1 MKAMKK
7 IAYILM
13 IAASVSLFSCTSD
26 FLDVETKS
34 EFDESIVFSNYTL
47 AEYNVFGIA
56 AAFGETNG
64 HRGRYLPYYG
74 FNTDI
79 EWNNNTDAGDKRD
92 LSAYNTKSGNGQMSV
107 TTGSGGPYECI
118 YKGIERANL
127 CIKGLRTYGNIENDP
142 EMAYLYA
149 EALTLRA
156 VLYHDLIKGWG
167 DVPARFEPITSE
179 TIYIPKSNRDVIY
192 KQLLADLETA
202 IPMLYWPGQSAQTMR
217 TDRISKSFAIGM
229 YARLALAASGYAQR
243 VDTEKLGTND
253 PGEVKLSAD
262 PDLQAS
268 VLYPKALKYLK
279 EAINE
284 GCNSLY
290 GNYVDLWKNTSN
302 MDMTAGKETLFVIPF
317 SNGRGRWNYT
327 FAVRDEDLGNRG
339 GSAGPVPTLYFDYAE
354 NDIRRDISCVNWRW
368 AKGHIAEPSSLNNW
382 YFGKYRFEWQVV
394 SPYGGGNDCGVKPI
408 VMRYADILLMAAEI
422 ANSSECGTRDEAF
435 AKDCLLEV
443 RERAFKGNE
452 SIAQAYV
459 NGLNGE
465 AEILEAIKEERKF
478 EFVGEFLRKGDL
490 IRWGELGSKL
500 KETKE
505 KLIALSNLTS
515 TKDEKFDY
523 SYLSGDMYWK
533 DNGSEGITIY
543 GLEKNQKAA
552 PENVEEWTHI
562 KEYIKPERFYSD
574 KSKVYAYDVLFE
586 NDPDTRQYWPLFD
599 ATCNSNPSLKNDYG
613 YAGAA
618 ATE

>member
-1 MKAMKK
+1 
-7 IAYILM
+7 M

-47 AEYNVFGIA
+47 AEYNVFGISD
-56 AAFGETNG
+56 AFGQTNG

-92 LSAYNTKSGNGQMSV
+92 LSAYNTKSGNGQMSNSNGPFECLY
-107 TTGSGGPYECI
+107 TGV
-118 YKGIERANL
+118 ERANL
-127 CIKGLRTYGNIENDP
+127 CIAGLKKYGNIENDP
-142 EMAYLYA
+142 QMAYLYA

-167 DVPARFEPITSE
+167 DVPARFEPINSE

-202 IPMLYWPGQSAQTMR
+202 IPLLYWPGQSAQTMR

-229 YARLALAASGYAQR
+229 YARLALAASGYALR
-243 VDTEKLGTND
+243 PDEGMLGTNN
-253 PGEVKLSAD
+253 PGSVRETD
-262 PDLQAS
+262 DDDLQAS
-268 VLYPKALKYLK
+268 VLYPKALNYLK
-279 EAINE
+279 QAINQK
-284 GCNSLY
+284 CNSLY
-290 GNYVDLWKNTSN
+290 GNYIDLWKNTCD

-317 SNGRGRWNYT
+317 SDGRGRWNYT
-327 FAVRDEDLGNRG
+327 FAIKDEDSGGRG

-368 AKGHIAEPSSLNNW
+368 AKGHVAEPSNVNNW
-382 YFGKYRFEWQVV
+382 YFGKYRFEWQIKA
-394 SPYGGGNDCGVKPI
+394 PYGGGNDCGVKPI
-408 VMRYADILLMAAEI
+408 VMRYSDILLMAAEI
-422 ANSSECGTRDEAF
+422 ANSTECGARDEDF

-452 SIAQAYV
+452 SEAVAYV
-459 NGLNGE
+459 NGLSGE
-465 AEILEAIKEERKF
+465 EQILEAIKEERKF

-500 KETKE
+500 RETKD
-505 KLIALSNLTS
+505 KLIALAHLTS
-515 TKDEKFDY
+515 TADSKFDY

-533 DNGSEGITIY
+533 DNGDEGITIY
-543 GLEKNQKAA
+543 GLEHNQKAA
-552 PENVEEWTHI
+552 PDNIDEWTHI
-562 KEYIKPERFYSD
+562 KEYIKPDRFYSD

-586 NDPDTRQYWPLFD
+586 NDPDTRQFWPLFD
-599 ATCNSNPSLKNDYG
+599 ATCVANTQLKNDYG
-613 YAGAA
+613 YAGSNT
-618 ATE
+618 TE